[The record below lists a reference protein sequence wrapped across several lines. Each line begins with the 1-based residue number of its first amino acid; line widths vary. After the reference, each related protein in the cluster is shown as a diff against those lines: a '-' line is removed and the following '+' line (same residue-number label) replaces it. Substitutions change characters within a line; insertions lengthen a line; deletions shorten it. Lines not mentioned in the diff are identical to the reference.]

1 MEGLCIFTMNITI
14 KNEINAV
21 NMRST
26 NDLESLI
33 EIIFTARNPDG
44 NGDKGKEEASQ
55 VSV

>member
-1 MEGLCIFTMNITI
+1 MNITI
-14 KNEINAV
+14 KNEIKAV
-21 NMRST
+21 NMRSI

-44 NGDKGKEEASQ
+44 NGDKGKEETSQ